1 MLTNNIPAVTE
12 TTFVQQHLVSL
23 SVADGS
29 DQSWLRPLLT
39 GDQII
44 WLTLLSHNPHVKA
57 QWKFLWSN
65 AKHSNFLST
74 VVSSLFFY
82 LPVYQQWFMSADILP
97 HSVKW
102 GKIALQFQGG
112 ETHTT
117 RSENECAICS
127 ILLPLSSGRCSLT
140 PLSHILQRPYP
151 SSSVWGQSFPSSVP
165 LGLLCSPFR
174 TATLDANIYMLHS
187 KRSSSEKMG
196 P

>member
-1 MLTNNIPAVTE
+1 MVLTNNIPSVTE
-12 TTFVQQHLVSL
+12 TTFAQQHLVSL
-23 SVADGS
+23 SVTDGS

-44 WLTLLSHNPHVKA
+44 WLTLLSHNPHVRA
-57 QWKFLWSN
+57 QWKFFWSN

-102 GKIALQFQGG
+102 EKIALQFQGG

-117 RSENECAICS
+117 SSENKCAICS
-127 ILLPLSSGRCSLT
+127 ILPFPRGDV
-140 PLSHILQRPYP
+140 PLSHSPIFSKDHIP
-151 SSSVWGQSFPSSVP
+151 P
-165 LGLLCSPFR
+165 LLFEVSRSLLLC
-174 TATLDANIYMLHS
+174 H
-187 KRSSSEKMG
+187 
-196 P
+196 